1 MSGDLRREIVFEPG
15 YDHRAEDANKPRGQ
29 RRGCHGLT
37 MRWLVHGEHG
47 TTSFTVFTGWLPSW
61 VKPGRWGDVVTAPDG
76 EPAHAPMAADLGHH
90 WDSPTYSGEGSMEC
104 HYRPSGRPRGR
115 VGDAGELLP
124 APGRG
129 GRGDLAGDV
138 VIAVAVASM
147 VAALTAL
154 LARELVRQAR
164 LLDAY
169 EAEVDALIEDL
180 ETERA
185 RRRKAEARAN
195 HLTGDVV
202 RLKRT

>member
-104 HYRPSGRPRGR
+104 HYRPSGRCFYNGSGLNAEP
-115 VGDAGELLP
+115 VF
-124 APGRG
+124 
-129 GRGDLAGDV
+129 
-138 VIAVAVASM
+138 
-147 VAALTAL
+147 AALLTKGHEAVWEML
-154 LARELVRQAR
+154 ENYYRHLV
-164 LLDAY
+164 
-169 EAEVDALIEDL
+169 EAAEATLL
-180 ETERA
+180 ETS
-185 RRRKAEARAN
+185 
-195 HLTGDVV
+195 
-202 RLKRT
+202 